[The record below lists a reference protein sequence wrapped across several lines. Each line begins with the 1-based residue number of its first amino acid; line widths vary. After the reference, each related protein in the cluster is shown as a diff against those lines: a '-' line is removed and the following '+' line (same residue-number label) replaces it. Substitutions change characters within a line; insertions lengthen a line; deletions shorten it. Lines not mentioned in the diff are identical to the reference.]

1 VKLTYRQI
9 EFLTSSEVVQKVLD
23 KATGKFGLHL
33 YRVMSKVQQEAE
45 PFRKQFKKIVDEYG
59 KKDENGN
66 IKINTIGNQQSIS
79 VIAGKE
85 IEASVKM
92 EELRNEEV
100 EINAEPVVFN
110 VDDNS
115 NISASELLALSI
127 ILKEES

>member
-1 VKLTYRQI
+1 
-9 EFLTSSEVVQKVLD
+9 
-23 KATGKFGLHL
+23 
-33 YRVMSKVQQEAE
+33 
-45 PFRKQFKKIVDEYG
+45 
-59 KKDENGN
+59 
-66 IKINTIGNQQSIS
+66 
-79 VIAGKE
+79 
-85 IEASVKM
+85 M